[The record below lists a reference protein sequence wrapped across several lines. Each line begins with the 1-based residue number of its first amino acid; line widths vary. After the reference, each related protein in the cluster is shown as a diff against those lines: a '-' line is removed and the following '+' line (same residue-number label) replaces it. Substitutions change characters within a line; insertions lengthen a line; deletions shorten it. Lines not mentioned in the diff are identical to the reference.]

1 MSSVPHGIKV
11 DNTSD
16 LVRFQEYQDLLMN
29 APIGIFTSSPQGN
42 YLSANF
48 ALARILGYAAPDE
61 LINSIM
67 DIKTQVFFDHE
78 DEEMLKN
85 ILETNPYVIN
95 HECRLLRRDGSKFW
109 ASMNIRVVRDLDG
122 NIVCYQGFTIDITE
136 RKELEENLKYL
147 CYHDQLT
154 GLYNRTCFEN
164 EMQRLNKSREYPIA
178 IISVDVDGLKIV
190 NDTLGHDFG
199 DRMLKLCANLLKQ
212 SLRES
217 DILARVGGDEF
228 AALLPRTTNETGND
242 IIQRIRSAIMQSN
255 GNIRKNKIPLTIS
268 LGIGVAEDDSR
279 NLVTVLQDADN
290 HMYLDKLSK
299 DESYISQVMRSL
311 LSALG
316 ERDLVNHGN
325 ARRLEKICR
334 LFGEKIGLSES
345 KLSDLELL
353 ALLHDIGNVSIPDT
367 ILFKEGP
374 LTNDEWQIIF
384 QHPEKG
390 YRIAKA
396 VPDLEKIGDLILKHH
411 ERWDGKG
418 YPLGLTGENIPLE
431 CRILAI
437 ADAYDAMTA
446 DRPYRKAM
454 SSAKAKEAIKKG
466 SRNRFDPQLVD
477 IFLGIKE
484 IDELQG

>member
-1 MSSVPHGIKV
+1 MSSVPHRIKV

-16 LVRFQEYQDLLMN
+16 LVRFHEYQDLLMN
-29 APIGIFTSSPQGN
+29 APIGIFTYSPQGN
-42 YLSANF
+42 YLSANL
-48 ALARILGYAAPDE
+48 ALARILGYAAPEE
-61 LINSIM
+61 LMNSIM

-78 DEEMLKN
+78 DEEVLKN
-85 ILETNPYVIN
+85 ILETNPCVTN

-109 ASMNIRVVRDLDG
+109 ASMNVRAVRDLDG
-122 NIVCYQGFTIDITE
+122 NIVCYQVFTIDITE
-136 RKELEENLKYL
+136 RKELEENLTYL

-164 EMQRLNKSREYPIA
+164 EMKRLNKSREYPIA

-199 DRMLKLCANLLKQ
+199 DRMLKLCAHLLKQ

-228 AALLPRTTNETGND
+228 AALLPRTNKETSND
-242 IIQRIRSAIMQSN
+242 IIQRIRGAIIQSN
-255 GNIRKNKIPLTIS
+255 ENIRKNKIPLTIS
-268 LGIGVAEDDSR
+268 LGIGVAVDDSR
-279 NLVTVLQDADN
+279 DLVTVLQDADN

-299 DESYISQVMRSL
+299 NESYLSQVMRSL

-316 ERDLVNHGN
+316 ERDLINHGN
-325 ARRLEKICR
+325 GKRLENICR
-334 LFGEKIGLSES
+334 LFGKKIGLSES
-345 KLSDLELL
+345 ELSDLELL

-374 LTNDEWQIIF
+374 LTDNEWQIIF

-418 YPLGLTGENIPLE
+418 YPLGLRGEDIPVE

-454 SSAKAKEAIKKG
+454 SSAKARETIKKG
-466 SRNRFDPQLVD
+466 SRTRFDPQLVD
-477 IFLGIKE
+477 IFLGIKD
-484 IDELQG
+484 IDDPKG